1 MCNRIKERSQ
11 KRTKILM
18 VFMTRSNNSE
28 IDFFLTRMAD
38 RVICRD
44 SDSMREFEYIS
55 YVNGH

>member
-1 MCNRIKERSQ
+1 
-11 KRTKILM
+11 M

-55 YVNGH
+55 YVNGHQILVLGDDKEN